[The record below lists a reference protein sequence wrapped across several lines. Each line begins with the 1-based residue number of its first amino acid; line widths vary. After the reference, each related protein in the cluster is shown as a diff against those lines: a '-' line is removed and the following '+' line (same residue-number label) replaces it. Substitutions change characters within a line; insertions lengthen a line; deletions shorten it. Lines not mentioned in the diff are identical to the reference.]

1 MIKSTAKK
9 IVATGIIFGSLV
21 FTSQAAFAA
30 TIVDTGYNDEYY
42 VAQQMQYGDIAMG
55 KINSASDKDWYYIQT
70 GPNDGGRTMTLHLT
84 NPNNYHYIFI
94 VTKNDAEFVS
104 VTDLN
109 PGNNNEWVSFTVEAN
124 TRYNFGVL
132 KSVNSGFDPNAL
144 YFLSPTIF

>member
-1 MIKSTAKK
+1 MVKSIAKK

-30 TIVDTGYNDEYY
+30 TIVDTGYNDDYY

-70 GPNDGGRTMTLHLT
+70 GPNDGGRTMTVLLQ
-84 NPNNYHYIFI
+84 NPNNFHYIF
-94 VTKNDAEFVS
+94 VVNKNDAEPVT

-124 TRYNFGVL
+124 TRYNFGVF
-132 KSVNSGFDPNAL
+132 KSSSAAFDPNAL
-144 YFLSPTIF
+144 YFLSPAIF